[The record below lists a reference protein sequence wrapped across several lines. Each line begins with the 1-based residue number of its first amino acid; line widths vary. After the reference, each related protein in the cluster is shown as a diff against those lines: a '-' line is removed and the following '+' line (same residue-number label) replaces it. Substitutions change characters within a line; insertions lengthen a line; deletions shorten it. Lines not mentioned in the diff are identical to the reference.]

1 MKIKK
6 GDKVTVKNWG
16 GIYPRYYKFFEEY
29 KIPREISARYAYGI
43 DSADNAKYTDFSFDK
58 DSTFTVLDVVYSKG
72 SMISIP
78 TAIYALIS
86 KDDEAPVYL
95 IQASCLEKENNGR
108 LDVFAAKH
116 LNNGDLCIIH
126 IGGAIMDCC
135 YCINGV
141 VVGINKDFKSLTVSD
156 FYEAETVING
166 AKINCLHVVIDIIED
181 DE

>member
-16 GIYPRYYKFFEEY
+16 GIYPRYYKFFEEH
-29 KIPREISARYAYGI
+29 KISREISARYAYGI
-43 DSADNAKYTDFSFDK
+43 YNSADIKGK

-95 IQASCLEKENNGR
+95 IQASCLEKENSGS

-166 AKINCLHVVIDIIED
+166 VTINCLHVVIDIIED

>member
-1 MKIKK
+1 MKIEK

-43 DSADNAKYTDFSFDK
+43 SSADIKDK
-58 DSTFTVLDVVYSKG
+58 DSTFFTVLDVVYSKG
-72 SMISIP
+72 SLISTQ

-95 IQASCLEKENNGR
+95 IQVSCLEKENGGR
-108 LDVFAAKH
+108 LDVFTMNH

-156 FYEAETVING
+156 FYKAETVING
-166 AKINCLHVVIDIIED
+166 IPTNCLHVIIGIIED

>member
-16 GIYPRYYKFFEEY
+16 GIYPGYYKFFEEY
-29 KIPREISARYAYGI
+29 KITREISARYAYRI
-43 DSADNAKYTDFSFDK
+43 SSADIKDK

-78 TAIYALIS
+78 TATYALIS
-86 KDDEAPVYL
+86 KDDGAPVYL
-95 IQASCLEKENNGR
+95 IQASCLEKENGGR
-108 LDVFAAKH
+108 LDVFATKH

-126 IGGAIMDCC
+126 IGDAIIDCG

-141 VVGINKDFKSLTVSD
+141 IVGINKEFKSKTVSD

-166 AKINCLHVVIDIIED
+166 ITTNCLHIVIEYED

>member
-43 DSADNAKYTDFSFDK
+43 NHSDDIKDK

-72 SMISIP
+72 SLISTQ

-95 IQASCLEKENNGR
+95 IQASCLEKENGGR
-108 LDVFAAKH
+108 LDVFATKH

-126 IGGAIMDCC
+126 IGDAIIDCG

-141 VVGINKDFKSLTVSD
+141 IVGINKEFKSQTVSD

-166 AKINCLHVVIDIIED
+166 ITTHCLHIVIQYED
-181 DE
+181 DD

>member
-6 GDKVTVKNWG
+6 GDKVIVKNWG

-43 DSADNAKYTDFSFDK
+43 KSADDAKYTDFTFDK
-58 DSTFTVLDVVYSKG
+58 NSIFTVLDVVYSKG
-72 SMISIP
+72 SPISIP

-86 KDDEAPVYL
+86 KNDEAPVYL
-95 IQASCLEKENNGR
+95 IQASCLGKENSGS
-108 LDVFAAKH
+108 LDVFAKKY
-116 LNNGDLCIIH
+116 LNNDGDLCIIH
-126 IGGAIMDCC
+126 IGDAIIDCC
-135 YCINGV
+135 YCVNGV
-141 VVGINKDFKSLTVSD
+141 IVGINKEFKRQTVSD

-166 AKINCLHVVIDIIED
+166 VTINCLHVVIEYED

>member
-16 GIYPRYYKFFEEY
+16 GIYPRYYKFFEEH
-29 KIPREISARYAYGI
+29 KISREISARYAYGI
-43 DSADNAKYTDFSFDK
+43 YNSADIKGK

-108 LDVFAAKH
+108 LDVFATKH
-116 LNNGDLCIIH
+116 LNDGDLCIIH
-126 IGGAIMDCC
+126 IGDAIIDCC

-141 VVGINKDFKSLTVSD
+141 IVGINKEFKSQTVSD
-156 FYEAETVING
+156 FYNEKTVING
-166 AKINCLHVVIDIIED
+166 ITINCLHVVIEYED

>member
-16 GIYPRYYKFFEEY
+16 GIYPRYYKFFEEH
-29 KIPREISARYAYGI
+29 KISREISARYAYGI
-43 DSADNAKYTDFSFDK
+43 YNSADIKGK

-95 IQASCLEKENNGR
+95 IQASCLEKISGGR
-108 LDVFAAKH
+108 LDTFASKY
-116 LNNGDLCIIH
+116 LSNGDLCIIH
-126 IGGAIMDCC
+126 IGDAIIDCC

-141 VVGINKDFKSLTVSD
+141 VVGINKEFKSQTVSD
-156 FYEAETVING
+156 FYNEKTVING
-166 AKINCLHVVIDIIED
+166 ITINCLHVVIEYKD